1 MSHATPA
8 LPGEQRSRSGL
19 GEILADIEASSE
31 ELRACDARW
40 RQKMVERDAATLE
53 EIIARNGLC
62 NVVSLLY
69 QIAGDKALLQIEG
82 ADDWAKA
89 ARFLD
94 AATSTLDL
102 TYSDEP
108 C

>member
-8 LPGEQRSRSGL
+8 SPGEQRNSPGL
-19 GEILADIEASSE
+19 SSILADIEASSE
-31 ELRACDARW
+31 DLRACDARW
-40 RQKMVERDAATLE
+40 RQKMVERDAASLQ
-53 EIIARNGLC
+53 EIIERNGLC

-69 QIAGDKALLQIEG
+69 QIAGDKALLPIEG

-89 ARFLD
+89 AKFLD
-94 AATSTLDL
+94 AATLTLDL